1 LPLNIPHDITI
12 DHLIKLR
19 DTASGAVQ
27 VAQQQ
32 LTETVRDMEIL
43 EEKISLMKRLFFD
56 PIKT

>member
-12 DHLIKLR
+12 DHLIELR

>member
-1 LPLNIPHDITI
+1 MI
-12 DHLIKLR
+12 DHLIELR
-19 DTASGAVQ
+19 DTASGTVQ

-32 LTETVRDMEIL
+32 LTETVQDMEIL